1 MLAPSEAVWVP
12 VEVSGPPP
20 AGEAQQ
26 VVLATDQTAL
36 DTVPGLWPNG
46 AREGMLLVA
55 NLEEVDEP
63 LECGTV
69 VGEVVQG
76 PTVTQVCGAC
86 AGVDTWLSE
95 SSRKCSQ
102 CGLQEPDH
110 RKPACDICGAEAEQQ
125 YQLSYSG
132 CSSCRPEGR
141 EIAAGVA
148 SSKDWDRAV
157 LRSGTASADDHQRWW
172 RNPS

>member
-1 MLAPSEAVWVP
+1 MSRRSSNALKPSLLSEDVAEAVWVP
-12 VEVSGPPP
+12 VEVSGPLP

-26 VVLATDQTAL
+26 VVLATDQTVL

-95 SSRKCSQ
+95 SNLKCSQ
-102 CGLQEPDH
+102 CGLLEPDR
-110 RKPACDICGAEAEQQ
+110 RKW
-125 YQLSYSG
+125 S
-132 CSSCRPEGR
+132 
-141 EIAAGVA
+141 A
-148 SSKDWDRAV
+148 SSFECLA
-157 LRSGTASADDHQRWW
+157 
-172 RNPS
+172 

>member
-1 MLAPSEAVWVP
+1 MFAPSEAVWVP
-12 VEVSGPPP
+12 VEVSGPLP

-26 VVLATDQTAL
+26 VVLQTAL
-36 DTVPGLWPNG
+36 DAVPGLWPNG

-86 AGVDTWLSE
+86 AGVDTWLSRVE
-95 SSRKCSQ
+95 SDMLTVWTVRARS
-102 CGLQEPDH
+102 P
-110 RKPACDICGAEAEQQ
+110 EA
-125 YQLSYSG
+125 S
-132 CSSCRPEGR
+132 
-141 EIAAGVA
+141 
-148 SSKDWDRAV
+148 
-157 LRSGTASADDHQRWW
+157 LRHVRG
-172 RNPS
+172 